1 MNSELPV
8 IKHIRASIIG
18 ENAPI
23 ETPFGVK
30 PLIYADY
37 TASGR
42 SLSGIEDYIRD
53 NVLPYYANTHT
64 ETSFTGA
71 QTTKLREE
79 ARATIA
85 KAINAAD
92 DDAIIFCGS
101 GTTAAVHKLISLL
114 SLQAPESE
122 ESSSASRSENQK
134 PIVFI
139 GPYEHHSNE
148 LPWRESNADVVT
160 IPLTPNGLMDSQAL
174 EEALKQY
181 QHRSVKI
188 GSFSAAS
195 NVTGLKTDVERVTR
209 LLNRYNALS
218 IWDYAAAA
226 PYVQIDMQG
235 PEPDKTRKHA
245 VLISPHKFIG
255 GPSTPGILA
264 INKNVIKNAVP
275 AVTGGGTVA
284 YVTPESHRYITD
296 PVRREEAGTP
306 GIVESIRAGLV
317 FKTQQIV
324 GTNTIQRLEEKF
336 VRRALDRWSSHAN
349 INILGSLKAPRLSII
364 SLQVKHECRDLH
376 YGFIVAL
383 LNDLFGIQAR
393 GGCSCAGPYAHR
405 LLNLDM
411 PTSRAIERELLKGQM
426 ILRPGWVRLNF
437 NYFLSEEI
445 FEYLLSAVELVA
457 QHGWRLLPYYHCDPH
472 TGTWRYQNES
482 VTFKSSLSDFDLLA
496 VEKPGG
502 IQKQFDEHEL
512 PLFLEHAKSE
522 LLKERSHLSSDKL
535 DLDEPAEALRWFSHP
550 QHIVDSGKL
559 ETYTTSTSPK

>member
-23 ETPFGVK
+23 VTPFGVK

-85 KAINAAD
+85 RAINAAD

-122 ESSSASRSENQK
+122 ESSSESRSENQK

-264 INKNVIKNAVP
+264 INKNVIKNGCVRHSRKP
-275 AVTGGGTVA
+275 SL
-284 YVTPESHRYITD
+284 YHR
-296 PVRREEAGTP
+296 
-306 GIVESIRAGLV
+306 
-317 FKTQQIV
+317 
-324 GTNTIQRLEEKF
+324 
-336 VRRALDRWSSHAN
+336 SSA
-349 INILGSLKAPRLSII
+349 S
-364 SLQVKHECRDLH
+364 
-376 YGFIVAL
+376 
-383 LNDLFGIQAR
+383 R
-393 GGCSCAGPYAHR
+393 GG
-405 LLNLDM
+405 
-411 PTSRAIERELLKGQM
+411 
-426 ILRPGWVRLNF
+426 W
-437 NYFLSEEI
+437 
-445 FEYLLSAVELVA
+445 
-457 QHGWRLLPYYHCDPH
+457 H
-472 TGTWRYQNES
+472 TRYS
-482 VTFKSSLSDFDLLA
+482 
-496 VEKPGG
+496 
-502 IQKQFDEHEL
+502 
-512 PLFLEHAKSE
+512 
-522 LLKERSHLSSDKL
+522 
-535 DLDEPAEALRWFSHP
+535 
-550 QHIVDSGKL
+550 
-559 ETYTTSTSPK
+559 